1 MIGLEQLGVRP
12 PTDLI
17 TKHTKAL
24 KQHVSPLRGLRI
36 FVLFVGKTAGLL
48 APSCIRNSSREDLAG
63 KATHDHRSDAA
74 CRCRLLLPD
83 DHRPRDRPPAHDRD
97 LVCAR
102 RADAL
107 HALRWRRQRRLGE
120 DFLRAPEVAVRIAEV
135 TWAGRG
141 RVVERAEEDALAR
154 RIVVA
159 NHQPR
164 YTGDLTD
171 WGITALPVAV
181 DLTT

>member
-1 MIGLEQLGVRP
+1 MT
-12 PTDLI
+12 TDL
-17 TKHTKAL
+17 TQL
-24 KQHVSPLRGLRI
+24 
-36 FVLFVGKTAGLL
+36 
-48 APSCIRNSSREDLAG
+48 
-63 KATHDHRSDAA
+63 
-74 CRCRLLLPD
+74 
-83 DHRPRDRPPAHDRD
+83 
-97 LVCAR
+97 
-102 RADAL
+102 ADADYCYL
-107 HALRWRRQRRLGE
+107 TTTGRVTGRPHTIEIWFALDGPTLYMLSGGGASADWVKNL
-120 DFLRAPEVAVRIAEV
+120 LRAPEVAVRIAEV

-159 NHQPR
+159 KYQPR